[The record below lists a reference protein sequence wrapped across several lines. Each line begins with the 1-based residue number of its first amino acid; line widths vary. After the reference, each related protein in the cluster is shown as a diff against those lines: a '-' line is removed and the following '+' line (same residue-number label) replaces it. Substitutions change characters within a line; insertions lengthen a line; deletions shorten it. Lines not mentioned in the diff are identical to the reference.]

1 MRHTLRL
8 VIAVF
13 ACGSAAL
20 AFAVIIHPAGT
31 ETLGSA
37 SAPPLLLGLVTVL
50 LALTLFSTFL
60 SILMPEM
67 AASPPAPPVIVAD
80 EVVTAEIAKVANQ
93 LRSHLEANGLYATVL
108 SKANTQLPTAT
119 TPEQLKVIVSY
130 LMVENENMRAKASAL
145 QVNLEQSRRQVE
157 HLRSSLAV
165 TKAEVLSDS
174 LTGLRNRRAFDFA
187 LASAVSEA
195 RHGSKPLSLVM
206 GDIDHFKAVNDRFG
220 HLAGD
225 EVLKGFA
232 RILASNMKGRDTV
245 ARYGGEEFAIILP
258 QTRLADAVTLAGQ
271 IRAQIE
277 QTSWKAAGTG
287 AAILKLTASFGVAE
301 LQDGENIE
309 ALLTRTDERLY
320 EAKRQGR
327 NRAAG

>member
-13 ACGSAAL
+13 ACAAAAL
-20 AFAVIIHPAGT
+20 AFAVIIRPSGIETFIPA
-31 ETLGSA
+31 LA
-37 SAPPLLLGLVTVL
+37 APLLLGLVTVL
-50 LALTLFSTFL
+50 LALTLLSTFL
-60 SILMPEM
+60 SILMPET
-67 AASPPAPPVIVAD
+67 AASHPAPPVIVAD
-80 EVVTAEIAKVANQ
+80 EVVTVEIAKVANQ
-93 LRSHLEANGLYATVL
+93 LRGHLEANGLYATVL

-130 LMVENENMRAKASAL
+130 LMVENENMRAKASSL
-145 QVNLEQSRRQVE
+145 QANLEQSRRQVE
-157 HLRSSLAV
+157 QLRSSLAV

-174 LTGLRNRRAFDFA
+174 LTGLRNRRAFDLA
-187 LASAVSEA
+187 LAGAVSEA
-195 RHGSKPLSLVM
+195 RHASKPLSLVM
-206 GDIDHFKAVNDRFG
+206 GDIDHFKAVNDRLG

-258 QTRLADAVTLAGQ
+258 QTKLGDAVTLAGQ

-277 QTSWKAAGTG
+277 QTSWKASGPAPAT
-287 AAILKLTASFGVAE
+287 LKVTASFGAAE
-301 LQDGENIE
+301 LQEGENIE
-309 ALLTRTDERLY
+309 TLLTRTDERLY
-320 EAKRQGR
+320 QAKRLGR
-327 NRAAG
+327 NRVAG